1 MNRKFLRNTG
11 YVGVLTFLS
20 RITGLLRDMV
30 YAQMFPIG
38 TGLIDAFFV
47 ANQIPNTLRR
57 FFAEGA
63 FSQAFVPIVSEY
75 RAQRPHDEV
84 RELVDSAAGTL
95 ATVLIIVTALGVLLA
110 PILILVLAPGFTADS
125 GQSASAAHMLRWTF
139 PYILFVSLTALA
151 GGALNSYGRYGI
163 PAFTSTALN
172 LTAIVFALWIAPRTS
187 TPEVTLAV
195 GVFVA
200 GVIQLAMQIPP
211 MLKLGLLR
219 RPRFNWRHEGVQR
232 IAKLMG
238 PAIVGSSMGQISVL
252 MSSSIATLLIPG
264 SVAWLYYADRLV
276 EFPLGVFSIALA
288 TVILPSLS
296 KQHAEKSLERF
307 SATIDWA
314 LRLLMLIVI
323 PASVALF
330 VLAGP
335 LTVVIFHRGQFTHH
349 DVYMT
354 RIALMAFA
362 FALLGWSLVKVL
374 APCYFSRQ
382 DTKTPMR
389 TAMWSLGI
397 TMGLNLIFVVG
408 AYMTGAI
415 KQEGIHIVLA
425 LTNAVGA
432 VVNAYLLY
440 HGLRKQGVFTPTV
453 GWRVLLA
460 RMLIANLTMAG
471 CLYFFAGGTEHW
483 LGLHTWA
490 RLWRLA
496 LCVIGGA
503 GAYFAALWLAGARLE
518 HFRFHASPPTTT
530 PGPL

>member
-1 MNRKFLRNTG
+1 MNRKFLLNTG
-11 YVGVLTFLS
+11 YVGILTFLS
-20 RITGLLRDMV
+20 RITGLLRDAV
-30 YAQMFPIG
+30 YARVFPTG
-38 TGLIDAFFV
+38 TGLMDAFLV

-63 FSQAFVPIVSEY
+63 FSQAFVPVVSEY
-75 RAQRPHDEV
+75 RSQRSHAEV
-84 RELVDSAAGTL
+84 RDLVDSAAGTL

-110 PILILVLAPGFTADS
+110 PVLILVLAPGFADD
-125 GQSASAAHMLRWTF
+125 GLQSASAAHMLRWTF
-139 PYILFVSLTALA
+139 PYLLFVSLTALA
-151 GGALNSYGRYGI
+151 GGALNSYGRYAI

-172 LTAIVFALWIAPRTS
+172 VTAIVFAIWIAPQTR
-187 TPEVTLAV
+187 TPEITLAI

-211 MLKLGLLR
+211 MLKLGLIR
-219 RPRFNWRHEGVQR
+219 RPRFNWRHEGVRR

-238 PAIVGSSMGQISVL
+238 PAIIGSSMGQISVL

-264 SVAWLYYADRLV
+264 SVAWLYFADRLV

-314 LRLLMLIVI
+314 LRLLVVIVI

-335 LTVVIFHRGQFTHH
+335 LTVVIFHSGKFGRH

-354 RIALMAFA
+354 QSALMAYT

-374 APCYFSRQ
+374 APCYYARQ
-382 DTKTPMR
+382 DTKAPMR
-389 TAMWSLGI
+389 TATWSLVI
-397 TMGLNLIFVVG
+397 TMSLNAIFVLV
-408 AYMTGAI
+408 AYLNDML
-415 KQEGIHIVLA
+415 KNEGLHIVLA

-432 VVNAYLLY
+432 LINSYLLY
-440 HGLRKQGVFTPTV
+440 RGLRKQSVFIPNA
-453 GWRVLLA
+453 GWLVLLA
-460 RMLIANLTMAG
+460 RIVIANLAMGAV
-471 CLYFFAGGTEHW
+471 LYFFAGDTDLW
-483 LGLHTWA
+483 LDLRTWT
-490 RLWRLA
+490 RIWRLA
-496 LCVIGGA
+496 LCVLGGA
-503 GAYFAALWLAGARLE
+503 AAYFAVLWLVGARIH
-518 HFRFHASPPTTT
+518 HFRFHAPPAA
-530 PGPL
+530 PL

>member
-1 MNRKFLRNTG
+1 MNRKFLLNTG
-11 YVGVLTFLS
+11 YVGILTFIS
-20 RITGLLRDMV
+20 RITGLLRDIV
-30 YAQMFPIG
+30 YARMFPTG
-38 TGLIDAFFV
+38 TGLMDAFLV

-63 FSQAFVPIVSEY
+63 FSQAFIPIVSEY
-75 RAQRPHDEV
+75 RTRRPHDEV

-95 ATVLIIVTALGVLLA
+95 ATALIFVTALGVLLA
-110 PILILVLAPGFTADS
+110 PVLILVLAPGFAADS
-125 GQSASAAHMLRWTF
+125 RQSASAAYMLRWTF

-172 LTAIVFALWIAPRTS
+172 LTAIVFAVWIAPHTS
-187 TPEVTLAV
+187 TPEITLAI

-200 GVIQLAMQIPP
+200 GVIQLAIQIPP

-219 RPRFNWRHEGVQR
+219 RPRFNWRHEGVKR

-252 MSSSIATLLIPG
+252 LSSSIATLLIPG
-264 SVAWLYYADRLV
+264 SVAWLYFADRLV
-276 EFPLGVFSIALA
+276 EFPLGIFSIALA

-335 LTVVIFHRGQFTHH
+335 LTVAIFHYGKFTHR
-349 DVYMT
+349 DAYMT
-354 RIALMAFA
+354 RLALMAYA

-397 TMGLNLIFVVG
+397 TMGLNVVFVVG
-408 AYMTGAI
+408 AYAMGII
-415 KQEGIHIVLA
+415 KNDGLHIVLA

-432 VVNAYLLY
+432 IANAYLLY
-440 HGLRKQGVFTPTV
+440 RGLRKQQVFTPST
-453 GWRVLLA
+453 GWQVLLV
-460 RMLIANLTMAG
+460 RIVIANLAMAA
-471 CLYFFAGGTEHW
+471 CLYFLAGGTDFW
-483 LGLHTWA
+483 LALSTWA
-490 RLWRLA
+490 RIWRLTA
-496 LCVIGGA
+496 CVCGGA
-503 GAYFAALWLAGARLE
+503 AAYFAVLWLAGTRIE
-518 HFRFHASPPTTT
+518 HFRFYAPPPTTS
-530 PGPL
+530 PAPL

>member
-1 MNRKFLRNTG
+1 MNRKFLLNTG
-11 YVGVLTFLS
+11 YVGVLTFVS
-20 RITGLLRDMV
+20 RITGLLRDVV
-30 YAQMFPIG
+30 YAHMFPIG
-38 TGLIDAFFV
+38 TGLMDAFLV

-63 FSQAFVPIVSEY
+63 FSQAFVPVVSEY
-75 RAQRPHDEV
+75 RAQRTHDEV

-95 ATVLIIVTALGVLLA
+95 ATVLIFVTALGVLLA
-110 PILILVLAPGFTADS
+110 PVLILVLAPGFASDS
-125 GQSASAAHMLRWTF
+125 GQSAAAAQMLRWTF

-172 LTAIVFALWIAPRTS
+172 LTAIVFALWIAPHTDA
-187 TPEVTLAV
+187 PEVTLAI

-219 RPRFNWRHEGVQR
+219 RPRFNWRHPGVKR
-232 IAKLMG
+232 IANLMG
-238 PAIVGSSMGQISVL
+238 PAIIGSSMGQISVL
-252 MSSSIATLLIPG
+252 LSSSIATLLIPG
-264 SVAWLYYADRLV
+264 SVAWLYFADRLV

-330 VLAGP
+330 VIAGP

-354 RIALMAFA
+354 RMALMAFA

-408 AYMTGAI
+408 AYMTNAI
-415 KQEGIHIVLA
+415 KQEGLHIVLA
-425 LTNAVGA
+425 VTNALGA

-440 HGLRKQGVFTPTV
+440 LGLRKQSVFIPSD
-453 GWRVLLA
+453 GWRALLV
-460 RMLIANLTMAG
+460 RILVANLAMAA
-471 CLYFFAGGTEHW
+471 CLYFFAGGTEQW
-483 LGLHTWA
+483 LDLHTWA
-490 RLWRLA
+490 RVWRLA
-496 LCVIGGA
+496 LCVGGGA
-503 GAYFAALWLAGARLE
+503 GTYFVALWLAGARLE
-518 HFRFHASPPTTT
+518 HFRFHAPPASP
-530 PGPL
+530 L